1 MRCVRESVAR
11 GAVDG
16 QTRHIPGAITAIM
29 KYVRPY
35 IFAYKTHVYLAVY
48 YDNVS
53 LICRWFGYVFI
64 CNQTKLT

>member
-35 IFAYKTHVYLAVY
+35 IFAYDTRLP
-48 YDNVS
+48 S
-53 LICRWFGYVFI
+53 CIL
-64 CNQTKLT
+64 